1 MSGNRNSDLSQIG
14 VLCPKDWLDFFR
26 KSASLEGLVF
36 SDFVL
41 TACLE
46 RACAVQGKDPEKVKG
61 KLTQKAKP
69 GRKKGATA
77 CGSK

>member
-1 MSGNRNSDLSQIG
+1 MSGNRNANLSQIG
-14 VLCPKDWLDFFR
+14 VLCPKDWIEFFR

-41 TACLE
+41 AACLE
-46 RACAVQGKDPEKVKG
+46 RACAVQGKDPEKVKAR
-61 KLTQKAKP
+61 LSQKAKP
-69 GRKKGATA
+69 GRKRGAT